1 MSSPEILD
9 LAHHFSDGLYAK
21 EIPLKK
27 GSFAVQHKHEY
38 SHLSI
43 LAKGRVLVK
52 IDESDDVE
60 EFVAPACINIE
71 AGKHHGI
78 MALEDSVWFCIHA
91 TEETDLDK
99 IDEVLIATGD

>member
-1 MSSPEILD
+1 MTLDEILSVS
-9 LAHHFSDGLYAK
+9 HHFSDGLYAK
-21 EIPLKK
+21 QIPIPKDT
-27 GSFAVQHKHEY
+27 FVMQHKHEY

-52 IDESDDVE
+52 TDDDVE
-60 EFVAPACINIE
+60 EIVAPACLNIA
-71 AGKHHGI
+71 AGKYHSI

-99 IDEVLIATGD
+99 IDDVLVAQGE

>member
-1 MSSPEILD
+1 MTIDEFLD
-9 LAHHFSDGLYAK
+9 VSHHFSDGLYAK
-21 EIPLKK
+21 EMLIPKDA
-27 GSFAVQHKHEY
+27 FAMQHKHEY

-52 IDESDDVE
+52 VDEDVSE
-60 EFVAPACINIE
+60 YAAPACINIV
-71 AGKHHGI
+71 AGKYHSI

-99 IDEVLIATGD
+99 IDEVLVEQGE

>member
-1 MSSPEILD
+1 MTLDEILSVS
-9 LAHHFSDGLYAK
+9 HHFSDGLYAK
-21 EIPLKK
+21 EIPISKD
-27 GSFAVQHKHEY
+27 SFVMQHKHNY

-52 IDESDDVE
+52 TDDDVE
-60 EFVAPACINIE
+60 EVVAPACLNIA
-71 AGKHHGI
+71 AGKYHSI

-99 IDEVLIATGD
+99 IDNVLVEQGE

>member
-1 MSSPEILD
+1 MDIDAYLNV
-9 LAHHFSDGLYAK
+9 AHHFSDGLYAK
-21 EIPLKK
+21 QILIPKDA
-27 GSFAVQHKHEY
+27 FVMQHKHQY

-52 IDESDDVE
+52 TDDDVE
-60 EFVAPACINIE
+60 EIVAPACLNI
-71 AGKHHGI
+71 AAAKYHSI

-99 IDEVLIATGD
+99 IDEVLITQGE

>member
-1 MSSPEILD
+1 MTIDEILSVS
-9 LAHHFSDGLYAK
+9 HHFSDGLYAK
-21 EIPLKK
+21 EMLIPKDA
-27 GSFAVQHKHEY
+27 FAMQHKHEY

-52 IDESDDVE
+52 VDEDVSE
-60 EFVAPACINIE
+60 YAAPACINIVG
-71 AGKHHGI
+71 GKYHSI

-99 IDEVLIATGD
+99 IDEVLIEQGE